1 MLPDDTDPMAYTK
14 LLNKTKAIPDDFNH
28 GHMAMSKIHVH
39 HGSAFSKKKNHPLI
53 VVFRGLFDDFLKMR
67 YHFYAELMNGDFK
80 KPGDNQ
86 NVGTNS

>member
-1 MLPDDTDPMAYTK
+1 MAYTK